1 MDWAQQQLNSLSEAS
16 LLRQI
21 REVEAK
27 GDASLQFGGKELIDF
42 SSNDYLGLSQH
53 PRVKEAFTE
62 GVATWGAGSG
72 ASRLVSGSLAPNHEL
87 ESLIAE
93 KKGKPASRVFANGY
107 CASVGVLGGLFGKED
122 VIILDKL
129 SHASL
134 IDGAKLSEATLRVFP
149 HNNLEKLEKLLQT
162 YQSHQGRVVIVT
174 EAVYSMDGDLAPL
187 AKIVQLK
194 SQYGAMLLVDEAH
207 ALGVRGTWGLVDQL
221 ELTDG
226 VDLHMGTLGKAV
238 GVAGGYVACSREIA
252 ELIVNKSRSF
262 IYSTAPPPG
271 QAIAALAGLKV
282 IDSTEGEQLREKL
295 WRNIE
300 YFAEAVNLSFQPQ
313 SAIIPWHVG
322 DSEKAL
328 ELFAQLQAAGV
339 YTPAIRYPTVPRNTA
354 RLRITLSAM
363 HTREQIDFL
372 IHELSANT

>member
-187 AKIVQLK
+187 AEIVQLK

-282 IDSTEGEQLREKL
+282 I
-295 WRNIE
+295 
-300 YFAEAVNLSFQPQ
+300 V
-313 SAIIPWHVG
+313 
-322 DSEKAL
+322 
-328 ELFAQLQAAGV
+328 
-339 YTPAIRYPTVPRNTA
+339 
-354 RLRITLSAM
+354 
-363 HTREQIDFL
+363 
-372 IHELSANT
+372 